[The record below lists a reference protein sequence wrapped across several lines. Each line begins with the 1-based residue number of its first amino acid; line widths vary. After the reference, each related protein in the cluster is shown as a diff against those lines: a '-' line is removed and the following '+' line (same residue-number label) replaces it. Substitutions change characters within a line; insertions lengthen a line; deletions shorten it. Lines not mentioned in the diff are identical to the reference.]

1 MTSSHSKPFVFVLM
15 PFNDAFTDIYKL
27 GIKKTAEEAGLR
39 AERVDEQLYSESM
52 LERIYR
58 QIDAADIIVA
68 DMTGQNPNVFYEV
81 GYVHAKGKLCIL
93 LTQNTADIPF
103 DLKQHRHIVYGGQIV
118 KLQSELAAN
127 LQWAAEQVKL
137 AKISGLNVQF
147 QVKNAEIE
155 RDKLQ
160 ATVSLQLLIDIENT
174 RDVSFGEIESVT
186 LYHGIR
192 WEFSQNGQACPK
204 TKSDNP
210 LFAERHQ
217 LSPTVRRI
225 GSRGWT
231 QLIVSGR
238 KRVHDF
244 GDTGEPKDE
253 YKLAGRVMAR
263 ITTATGHFDFEN
275 YLDVEVGDIPF

>member
-1 MTSSHSKPFVFVLM
+1 MSAKPFVFVLM
-15 PFNDAFTDIYKL
+15 PFNEAFTDIYKL
-27 GIKKTAEEAGLR
+27 GIKKTAEEVGLR

-81 GYVHAKGKLCIL
+81 GYAHAKGKLCIL
-93 LTQNTADIPF
+93 LTQSASDIPF

-118 KLQSELAAN
+118 KLQSELTTN
-127 LQWAAEQVKL
+127 LQWAAEQVKS
-137 AKISGLNVQF
+137 AKTSGLNVKF
-147 QVKNAEIE
+147 QVKDDWLE
-155 RDKLQ
+155 RDKFH
-160 ATVSLQLLIDIENT
+160 ATVSLKLLIDIENT
-174 RDVSFGEIESVT
+174 RDISFGEIESVT
-186 LYHGIR
+186 LYHGTR

-204 TKSDNP
+204 TKSDTP

-225 GSRGWT
+225 GPRGWT

-263 ITTATGHFDFEN
+263 IATATGHFDFEN
-275 YLDVEVGDIPF
+275 YLDVEVMDIPF

>member
-1 MTSSHSKPFVFVLM
+1 MSAKPFVFVLM

-81 GYVHAKGKLCIL
+81 GYAHAKGKHCIL
-93 LTQNTADIPF
+93 LTQNASDIPF

-118 KLQSELAAN
+118 KLQGELSTN
-127 LQWAAEQVKL
+127 LQWAAEQVKT
-137 AKISGLNVQF
+137 AKTSGLSLKF
-147 QVKNAEIE
+147 QVKDEQLE
-155 RDKLQ
+155 RGNFEASVTLR
-160 ATVSLQLLIDIENT
+160 LLIDIENT
-174 RDVSFGEIESVT
+174 RDTGFGEIESVT
-186 LYHGIR
+186 LYHGKR

-210 LFAERHQ
+210 LFPERHQ
-217 LSPTVRRI
+217 LSAPVRRI
-225 GSRGWT
+225 GPKGWT
-231 QLIVSGR
+231 QVIVTG
-238 KRVHDF
+238 KKLVHDF
-244 GDTGEPKDE
+244 SDDGAPKDA

-263 ITTATGHFDFEN
+263 ISTATGHFDFESVLN
-275 YLDVEVGDIPF
+275 VDVDDVPF

>member
-1 MTSSHSKPFVFVLM
+1 MSATPFVFVLM

-81 GYVHAKGKLCIL
+81 GYAHAKGKLCIL
-93 LTQNTADIPF
+93 LTQNASDIPF
-103 DLKQHRHIVYGGQIV
+103 DLKQHRHIVYGGQIL
-118 KLQSELAAN
+118 KLQSELTTN
-127 LQWAAEQVKL
+127 LQWAAEQVKS
-137 AKISGLNVQF
+137 AKTSGLNVKF
-147 QVKNAEIE
+147 QVKNEELE
-155 RDKLQ
+155 RNKFQ
-160 ATVSLQLLIDIENT
+160 ATVSLRLLIDIENT

-186 LYHGIR
+186 LYHGKR
-192 WEFSQNGQACPK
+192 WEFSQNGQACPR

-210 LFAERHQ
+210 LYPERHQ

-225 GSRGWT
+225 GPKGWT
-231 QLIVSGR
+231 QLIVTGR
-238 KRVHDF
+238 KVVHDF
-244 GDTGEPKDE
+244 ADPGEPQDK
-253 YKLAGRVMAR
+253 YKLAGRIMAR
-263 ITTATGHFDFEN
+263 VVTAIGHFDFESS
-275 YLDVEVGDIPF
+275 LDVDVDDIPF